1 MTEHKKILRRMWRH
15 RWTAFL
21 LVAMAYI
28 LSFFHRVAPSTI
40 AGDLQQAFHTTGA
53 ELGVLAATYFYVYTL
68 MQIPTGILVDTL
80 GPRRIVAMGGLI
92 GGLGAILF
100 GLAPSFDVAAVGRTL
115 VGLGVSVMFIALL
128 KINAAWFY
136 ERHFATATGLTV
148 LLGNVGAVLAAIPL
162 AWLVTLMSWRDV
174 FVGIG
179 LFSLLLA
186 LLSWRLIHD
195 HPKSAGLPSMRQLEG
210 KEDHQPHLGHWLEG
224 LRRVVGNSASWP
236 GFWVNVGMAGSF
248 FSFAGL
254 WAIPFL
260 MQGFGM
266 SRELASWHTTVLLL
280 AFAFGALFSGM
291 LSDRLERRKP
301 VLLVLALIY
310 CLCWGILL
318 VDWNIPLWASLSLFG
333 VMGAGAAGFTLSWSC
348 AKEVNPPS
356 LSGMATSLV
365 NTGAFLSAGIL
376 QPLVG
381 WLLDRAAF
389 MRGATA
395 TGAYVLADYRLGL
408 AAMQGFALL
417 GLFAATRVRET
428 YGRNLTV

>member
-40 AGDLQQAFHTTGA
+40 AGDLQQAFHTSGA
-53 ELGVLAATYFYVYTL
+53 QLGVLAATYFYVYTV

-92 GGLGAILF
+92 GGLGAMLF
-100 GLAPSFDVAAVGRTL
+100 GLAPSFEMAAVGRTL

-148 LLGNVGAVLAAIPL
+148 LLGNIGAVLAAVPL

-179 LFSLLLA
+179 LLSMLLA

-195 HPKSAGLPSMRQLEG
+195 HPGSAGLPTMRQLEG
-210 KEDHQPHLGHWLEG
+210 KADHQPHVGHWLAG
-224 LRRVVGNSASWP
+224 LQRVVRNPASWP

-254 WAIPFL
+254 WAVPFL

-280 AFAFGALFSGM
+280 AFAFSALFSGM

-301 VLLVLALIY
+301 VLLTLALAY
-310 CLCWGILL
+310 ALCWGALL
-318 VDWNIPLWASLSLFG
+318 AGWSMPLGMTLLLFG
-333 VMGAGAAGFTLSWSC
+333 LMGACAAGFTLSWSC
-348 AKEVNPPS
+348 AKEVNPPA

-381 WLLDRAAF
+381 WLLDRAAL

-408 AAMQGFALL
+408 GAMLGFALL
-417 GLFAATRVRET
+417 GLLAATRIRET
-428 YGRNLTV
+428 CGRNQCA

>member
-1 MTEHKKILRRMWRH
+1 MWRH

-21 LVAMAYI
+21 LVAMSYI
-28 LSFFHRVAPSTI
+28 LSFFHRVAPATI

-53 ELGVLAATYFYVYTL
+53 ELGMLAATYFYVYTV
-68 MQIPTGILVDTL
+68 MQIPTGVLVDTL
-80 GPRRIVAMGGLI
+80 GPRRIVAMGGLV

-100 GLAPSFDVAAVGRTL
+100 GLAPSFEVAAIGRTL

-148 LLGNVGAVLAAIPL
+148 LLGNIGAVLAAIPL
-162 AWLVTLMSWRDV
+162 AWLMALMSWRDV

-210 KEDHQPHLGHWLEG
+210 KDDHQPHLGHWLDG
-224 LRRVVGNSASWP
+224 LRQVVRNPASWP
-236 GFWVNVGMAGSF
+236 GFWVNVGIAGSF

-254 WAIPFL
+254 WAVPFL
-260 MQGFGM
+260 MQGHGM

-291 LSDRLERRKP
+291 VSDRLERRKP
-301 VLLVLALIY
+301 VLLTLALLY
-310 CLCWGILL
+310 CLCWGALL
-318 VDWNIPLWASLSLFG
+318 AGGTMSLSASLLLFG
-333 VMGAGAAGFTLSWSC
+333 LMGTGAAGFTLSWSC
-348 AKEVNPPS
+348 AKEVNSPA

-365 NTGAFLSAGIL
+365 NTGAFLSAGLL
-376 QPLVG
+376 QPLAG
-381 WLLDRAAF
+381 WLLDRASAW
-389 MRGATA
+389 RGAAMPEGYT
-395 TGAYVLADYRLGL
+395 LADYRIGL
-408 AAMQGFALL
+408 SAMLAFALL
-417 GLFAATRVRET
+417 GLFSATRVRET
-428 YGRNLTV
+428 FGRNPNA

>member
-1 MTEHKKILRRMWRH
+1 MSEHKRILHHMWRH

-28 LSFFHRVAPSTI
+28 LSFFHRVAPATI
-40 AGDLQQAFHTTGA
+40 ADDLQQAFQTTGA
-53 ELGVLAATYFYVYTL
+53 ELGLLAATYFYVYTV

-80 GPRRIVAMGGLI
+80 GPRRIVVVGGLI

-100 GLAPSFDVAAVGRTL
+100 GLAPSFDMAAVGRTL

-148 LLGNVGAVLAAIPL
+148 LLGNVGAVLAAVPL
-162 AWLVTLMSWRDV
+162 AWLVALMSWRDI

-186 LLSWRLIHD
+186 LLSWHLIHD

-210 KEDHQPHLGHWLEG
+210 KDDHQPHLGHWLEG
-224 LRRVVGNSASWP
+224 LRRVAGNRASWP

-254 WAIPFL
+254 WAVPFL
-260 MQGFGM
+260 TQGFGM

-291 LSDRLERRKP
+291 LSDRLARRKP
-301 VLLVLALIY
+301 VLLVLALVY
-310 CLCWGILL
+310 CLCWGLL
-318 VDWNIPLWASLSLFG
+318 LAGWEMAPPSSLLLFG
-333 VMGAGAAGFTLSWSC
+333 LMGAGAAGFTLSWSC
-348 AKEVNPPS
+348 AKEVNSPA

-376 QPLVG
+376 QPMVG
-381 WLLDRAAF
+381 WLLDRAAS

-395 TGAYVLADYRLGL
+395 SGTYVLADYRLGL
-408 AAMQGFALL
+408 SAMLGFALL
-417 GLFAATRVRET
+417 GLLAATRVRET
-428 YGRNLTV
+428 HGRNLNA